1 MGALTLDRVLFDPA
15 DTADSSN
22 VGAYLRA
29 GSDGDLLS
37 STNVG
42 GKEGLDVNVINASI
56 TTSNTANYAE
66 DSAHADA
73 DVGTFVLAVRN
84 DNFATSLTSADGDY
98 SPIAVDEKGRVFVVA
113 DLDVTNSAEKVEDT
127 AAANA
132 DVLAAIAV
140 VRQDTLSSSVS
151 ADGDY
156 GWAKMNSV
164 GALWTAP
171 VGTVADDAADTQ
183 NPVKVGSRAFGGGV
197 LSAVSATGDRADLL
211 SDLYRRVYI
220 NDAPSIAVQS
230 TKVTVGAT
238 AVALPTTAL
247 AGRTRM
253 IIQNISSNKVWIGP
267 SGVTTSGS
275 TIGLELGKGNSLS
288 LEAGQNVTYYA
299 IAAGAGNDVAVFEQ
313 A

>member
-1 MGALTLDRVLFDPA
+1 MGALTLDRLLFDPA

-22 VGAYLRA
+22 LGAYLRA

-42 GKEGLDVNVINASI
+42 GKEGLDVNIINASV
-56 TTSNTANYAE
+56 TVSNTSNYAE
-66 DSAHADA
+66 DSAHVDA
-73 DVGTFVLAVRN
+73 DPGTFVLAVRN
-84 DNFATSLTSADGDY
+84 DAAAATLTSADGDY

-113 DLDVTNSAEKVEDT
+113 DLDVTSSAEKVEDT

-140 VRQDTLSSSVS
+140 VRQDSLASSVS

-197 LSAVSATGDRADLL
+197 LTAVSATGDRADLL

-220 NDAPSIAVQS
+220 NDAPSVAVQS
-230 TKVTVGAT
+230 TLVTVGT
-238 AVALPTTAL
+238 SAVALPTTAL

-253 IIQNISSNKVWIGP
+253 IIQNISNNKIWVGP

-275 TIGLELGKGNSLS
+275 TSGILIGKGNSLA

-299 IAAGAGNDVAVFEQ
+299 IAGGAGNDVVVFEQ